1 MSVKQMPMIISSQ
14 PELNSFCEALQKAPF
29 ITIDTEFL
37 REKTYFPKLCLI
49 QIGGPDK
56 KAAAID
62 PLVQGLDLQPVYDLL
77 FDPKILK
84 VFHAGRQDLE
94 IFHKLTGRIVQPFFD
109 TQIAAMV
116 CGHGE
121 SIGYDN
127 LVRSITGKS
136 LDKSSQF
143 TNWALRPLSQKQ
155 IDYALGD
162 VTHLVDIY
170 KNLSAELERRG
181 RTAWVMQEE
190 EVLANPSTY
199 ENDPRES
206 WRRVKVKSPKPKTLA
221 ILRELAAWREEMAQR
236 RDIPRPWVMKDET
249 LADMAAQSPKTP
261 EQLAK
266 IRGVSVE
273 MAEGQTGRTLLSLIE
288 RALASDQADWPKPEA
303 RLMLPKNLTAT
314 VDVLRMLLRVQS
326 GLHDVAAKMIADTDD
341 LERLAQDD
349 NADIPALKGW
359 RLEVFG
365 KEALA
370 LKHGKIAIGMRGTDI
385 TKFRI
390 TADSEAHS

>member
-1 MSVKQMPMIISSQ
+1 MIITTQ
-14 PELNSFCEALQKAPF
+14 DHLEDFCETLKNQDF
-29 ITIDTEFL
+29 ITVDTEFL
-37 REKTYFPKLCLI
+37 REKTYFPKLCLV
-49 QIGGPDK
+49 QMGGPNK
-56 KAAAID
+56 NAAAID
-62 PLVQGLDLQPVYDLL
+62 PLATNLDLKPVYELL
-77 FDPKILK
+77 FNPRILK

-94 IFHKLTGRIVQPFFD
+94 IFHKLTGQIVKPFFD

-127 LVRSITGKS
+127 LVRSLTGKS

-143 TNWALRPLSQKQ
+143 TNWALRPLSQRQ

-181 RTAWVMQEE
+181 RTSWVMEE
-190 EVLANPSTY
+190 EGALTNPATY
-199 ENDPRES
+199 ENDPREA
-206 WRRVKVKSPKPKTLA
+206 WRRVKIKSPKPKTLA
-221 ILRELAAWREEMAQR
+221 VLRELAAWREELAQR

-249 LADMAAQSPKTP
+249 LADMAAQAPKTP
-261 EQLAK
+261 EQLKK
-266 IRGVSVE
+266 IRGVS
-273 MAEGQTGRTLLSLIE
+273 ADQADGPTGRTLLDLIE
-288 RALASDQADWPKPEA
+288 QALASDPATWPQPESKTH
-303 RLMLPKNLTAT
+303 LPKNLAAM
-314 VDVLRMLLRVQS
+314 VDVLRMLLRVQANM
-326 GLHDVAAKMIADTDD
+326 HDVAAKMIADTDD
-341 LERLAQDD
+341 LEQLALHDH
-349 NADIPALKGW
+349 ADIPALKGW

-365 KEALA
+365 REALA
-370 LKHGKIAIGMRGTDI
+370 LKRGEIAIGMKGTDI